1 MQSNYDRDKALWEG
15 KVMFLETQKDN
26 YKRDLL
32 ESQRK
37 FEVTLEQLQ
46 KRGNHNKEKSESNQN
61 AIMKAM
67 ESKYKTQI
75 KEIMETHQALT
86 LDSKNK
92 IKRLETELQ
101 SLTERLSSATQNRF
115 EEVGSLEKRYTQT
128 Q

>member
-1 MQSNYDRDKALWEG
+1 
-15 KVMFLETQKDN
+15 MFLETQKDN

-37 FEVTLEQLQ
+37 FELTVDQLQ
-46 KRGNHNKEKSESNQN
+46 KRGTQNKEKAEGNSN

-67 ESKYKTQI
+67 EAKYKMYI

-86 LDSKNK
+86 VDSKNK

-101 SLTERLSSATQNRF
+101 TVTE
-115 EEVGSLEKRYTQT
+115 KYTST
-128 Q
+128 S

>member
-1 MQSNYDRDKALWEG
+1 
-15 KVMFLETQKDN
+15 
-26 YKRDLL
+26 
-32 ESQRK
+32 
-37 FEVTLEQLQ
+37 
-46 KRGNHNKEKSESNQN
+46 
-61 AIMKAM
+61 MKAM